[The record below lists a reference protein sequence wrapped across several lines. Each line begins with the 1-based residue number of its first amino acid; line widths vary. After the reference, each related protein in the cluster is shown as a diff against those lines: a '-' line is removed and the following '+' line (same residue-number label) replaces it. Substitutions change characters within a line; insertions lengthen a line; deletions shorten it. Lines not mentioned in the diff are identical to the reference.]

1 MVDPLNEYALGEFA
15 LDFLNDDEGRL
26 VKAMLKAVVEHGDIY
41 DNGFS
46 VSREGDHFVYH
57 LANGNRPGPFQNR
70 QKLPINITD
79 RLIHHKIAGRK
90 INPQWPESF
99 RSFTPAALEWH
110 RQYGGPGS
118 DEVRKKIGQYLRTH
132 WRPGEYQ
139 MIVPSTI
146 AEATGLS
153 FEAIR
158 EEIDVLIGIGLV
170 KDEVMAIGQEYGSL
184 VLTTPEGL
192 RWALQGYPE
201 LRHWS
206 TTTVNVQVDVNIG
219 REIQEILREIRNAS
233 IPDALRDQYEARLR
247 RVEDALEAP
256 EGEGK
261 YEVVRDLVETA
272 NHSRELLVPTI
283 NFLGKHLDKLQQ
295 LAEAVGQAF

>member
-1 MVDPLNEYALGEFA
+1 MVDLLDTHALAEFA
-15 LDFLNDDEGRL
+15 LDFLNDNERRL
-26 VKAMLKAVVEHGDIY
+26 VTSMLRAVVEHSDIY

-46 VSREGDHFVYH
+46 VSPEGDHFVYH
-57 LANGNRPGPFQNR
+57 LASGNRPGPFQNR
-70 QKLPINITD
+70 QKLPTD
-79 RLIHHKIAGRK
+79 LTGRLIHHKIAGRK

-99 RSFTPAALEWH
+99 HSFTPAALEWH
-110 RQYGGPGS
+110 RQYGGPGP
-118 DEVRKKIGQYLRTH
+118 DEVRKKIGQYLRAH
-132 WRPGEYQ
+132 YRPGEYQ
-139 MIVPSTI
+139 MIVPTTL
-146 AEATGLS
+146 AEASGHSL
-153 FEAIR
+153 EAIR
-158 EEIDVLIGIGLV
+158 EELHVLIGIGLV
-170 KDEVMAIGQEYGSL
+170 KDEVMAIGHEYGSL
-184 VLTTPEGL
+184 ALTTPEGL

-206 TTTVNVQVDVNIG
+206 TTTVHIQVDVNIG
-219 REIQEILREIRNAS
+219 REIQEILQEIRNAS

-261 YEVVRDLVETA
+261 YEAVRDLVETA

-295 LAEAVGQAF
+295 LADAVGQVF